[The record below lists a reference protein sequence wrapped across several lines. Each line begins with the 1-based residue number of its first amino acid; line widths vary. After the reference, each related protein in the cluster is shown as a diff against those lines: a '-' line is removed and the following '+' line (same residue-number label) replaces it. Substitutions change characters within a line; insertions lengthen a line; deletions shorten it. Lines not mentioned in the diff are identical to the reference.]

1 MRDKIPSVS
10 GLPKKQSQGIHGAMM
25 EEIAWEPMAGDFAD
39 PVFCVTRQ
47 DFPPGKRIG
56 MRAPP

>member
-1 MRDKIPSVS
+1 
-10 GLPKKQSQGIHGAMM
+10 MM
-25 EEIAWEPMAGDFAD
+25 EEIAWEPMAGDFAE

-56 MRAPP
+56 MRPLREGESETVFGMGS